1 MLPFH
6 YCDKIFNKVILK
18 TDTFILADDFEIS
31 ICGCLDLFGLKL
43 YWGTMSLLSSAFLLL
58 WLNTDCKQLGRGKGF
73 FCLIGYHSPSREDK
87 AEIEAE
93 TLGECYLLTCPLWF
107 AHAFF
112 FWSKFTCSEV
122 ALSILVWASHINQQS
137 VKYPPSYWLI
147 GQYDEGNLWTDFLFS
162 QVTLQQVD
170 KKSQPAQSWWRIHG
184 EENCALH
191 EVIKERESEKRGTW
205 NNMHILRL

>member
-147 GQYDEGNLWTDFLFS
+147 GQYVNFAASWQKIPTSTVMVKDT
-162 QVTLQQVD
+162 
-170 KKSQPAQSWWRIHG
+170 WWRKLCTPWSHKG
-184 EENCALH
+184 KREWEERDLKQYAH
-191 EVIKERESEKRGTW
+191 FKIVKRF
-205 NNMHILRL
+205 